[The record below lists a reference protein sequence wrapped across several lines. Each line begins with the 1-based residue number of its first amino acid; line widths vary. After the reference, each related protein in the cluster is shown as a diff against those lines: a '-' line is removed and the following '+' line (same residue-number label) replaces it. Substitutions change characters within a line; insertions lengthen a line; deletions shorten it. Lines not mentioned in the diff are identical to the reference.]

1 MVCFIGTSIVNPV
14 ESSTS
19 NQQENM
25 TDQVNEEDKGSY
37 IVRCNDTI
45 IGIFENKLKA
55 QDAITSYQM
64 ENDVD
69 INDTFEIWQGN
80 QIE

>member
-1 MVCFIGTSIVNPV
+1 
-14 ESSTS
+14 
-19 NQQENM
+19 M